1 MGAWKKHVQL
11 DSTCLWECVCV
22 GVCVCV
28 CGCAL
33 VCVCVWVWMGEGV
46 WATMVMIVR
55 GVHIRLNNVLASGRG
70 LSAKCVSCVSMSRGG
85 MR

>member
-1 MGAWKKHVQL
+1 MCGCVR
-11 DSTCLWECVCV
+11 VCV
-22 GVCVCV
+22 WVRAC
-28 CGCAL
+28 
-33 VCVCVWVWMGEGV
+33 VCVCVWVWMGEGM

-70 LSAKCVSCVSMSRGG
+70 LSPKCVSCVSMSRGG